1 MNQEEEQKM
10 KRKVVMR
17 RIKEGNMRL
26 KYAIRRREL
35 SRGNYVEKNNDEKI
49 FEQEQERKLT
59 KLDKS
64 IEESRWSGEGDGE
77 ERSRRIERMND
88 WGEGMQEEIHQCM

>member
-49 FEQEQERKLT
+49 FE
-59 KLDKS
+59 
-64 IEESRWSGEGDGE
+64 
-77 ERSRRIERMND
+77 
-88 WGEGMQEEIHQCM
+88 